1 MIKQFFFDFKT
12 NTELDLNSFFV
23 NNTNIEAFTLLVKKN
38 DLNNIILIGPKKS
51 GKSHLANIWKEQN
64 NAVIYNNNFDIIISN
79 NDNILIDNLFENLN
93 EEKLFFLI
101 NHCTSNNLKML
112 ITSQIYLYEHNFQL
126 KDLISRLKTFNHI
139 NIEDPDD
146 EILINIMT
154 KLLTEKQIII
164 KNKEIFNFLL
174 KRINRTYEEVYN
186 LINKMDK
193 LSLEKKKQLTIPSIK
208 ELI

>member
-1 MIKQFFFDFKT
+1 
-12 NTELDLNSFFV
+12 
-23 NNTNIEAFTLLVKKN
+23 
-38 DLNNIILIGPKKS
+38 
-51 GKSHLANIWKEQN
+51 
-64 NAVIYNNNFDIIISN
+64 
-79 NDNILIDNLFENLN
+79 
-93 EEKLFFLI
+93 
-101 NHCTSNNLKML
+101 ML
-112 ITSQIYLYEHNFQL
+112 ITSQIYLYEYNFQL
-126 KDLISRLKTFNHI
+126 KDLISRLKTFNHV

-154 KLLTEKQIII
+154 KLLTEKQFII

>member
-1 MIKQFFFDFKT
+1 
-12 NTELDLNSFFV
+12 
-23 NNTNIEAFTLLVKKN
+23 
-38 DLNNIILIGPKKS
+38 
-51 GKSHLANIWKEQN
+51 
-64 NAVIYNNNFDIIISN
+64 
-79 NDNILIDNLFENLN
+79 
-93 EEKLFFLI
+93 
-101 NHCTSNNLKML
+101 ML